1 MRLLTSP
8 GLVLALAVAVIAV
21 PAAATGALPAG
32 KASPTRI
39 AANST
44 TYQDS
49 TGEDPAAPDISTV
62 VVSNNDAGLIQL
74 RINIPNRPTLTRDML
89 IFLFVDS
96 DANANTGDP
105 ESLGADYVLQL
116 FEGEAAL
123 FKWDGTDFTRR
134 PGDPPATSLVFSYQ
148 AGATFSISAAELGNT
163 TRFGF
168 AAIAVSW
175 ITFDPTTG
183 DPIFDATTS
192 DAAPGGG
199 AGFYQYQVAIAP
211 ATLVVR
217 RVTTS
222 PAAPR
227 AGRPFTMRLVAAR
240 SDTGAVLQNGRVTC
254 TARAGTTRLRS
265 QVARVTGGAAVCT
278 WLVPANAKGKTL
290 RASTTVAFEGLRAT
304 RSISRA
310 IR

>member
-1 MRLLTSP
+1 MRLLKSP
-8 GLVLALAVAVIAV
+8 GLVLALAVAVVAV
-21 PAAATGALPAG
+21 PAAATGALPSG
-32 KASPTRI
+32 KAAPARI

-44 TYQDS
+44 TYTDS
-49 TGEDPAAPDISTV
+49 TGENPAAPDISTI

-168 AAIAVSW
+168 AAIAVSG

-183 DPIFDATTS
+183 DPIFDATVS

-199 AGFYQYQVAIAP
+199 AGLLPVP
-211 ATLVVR
+211 GDD
-217 RVTTS
+217 
-222 PAAPR
+222 R
-227 AGRPFTMRLVAAR
+227 AGDARRPPRDDLACCPARGPSVHDAAR
-240 SDTGAVLQNGRVTC
+240 SRRARTRVPC
-254 TARAGTTRLRS
+254 SR
-265 QVARVTGGAAVCT
+265 
-278 WLVPANAKGKTL
+278 
-290 RASTTVAFEGLRAT
+290 TVASPASAAPGPRACVP
-304 RSISRA
+304 RSRVSSRA
-310 IR
+310 PRPAPG